1 MVKAISSVLTE
12 QDEDIR
18 EVTPANA
25 VLLRRLGLEALPAHE
40 TLILPTERLI
50 VSGADHLARSA
61 KRLVKSIQHV
71 GILQNPSVV
80 VQGGVD
86 MHDDEATFEVIA
98 GRRRVLAARLAGLT
112 VVKCEVYEAS
122 TMQLS
127 ALLALIENEQRSAA
141 WVREV
146 EALRCL
152 IDEGVGMTLDDLAA
166 FGFDRA
172 TLAERLKIAQL
183 PAPLL
188 NCILSGNV
196 SREVARKLV
205 RLTQAQQE
213 RVASLALAG
222 EEITAERVKD
232 ILRAQINTG
241 LVPVQDALAQGWNT
255 TSSHLP
261 VVPDTLVPDTSPF
274 LAQPRREE
282 LAQQIGC
289 LDGERMQEACQTA
302 STPSLSS
309 LLAALLAFEHCPD
322 YRTAPQAVQTLSQA
336 LVQQLRIALRD
347 APLAAQSYCSTS
359 IRMKRSTKQCL
370 HLTRIFPKLIPS
382 RAAVEIA
389 SRAAFTRSVA
399 SLPEDDHWRSS
410 SLTRRC
416 RSHQASIS

>member
-1 MVKAISSVLTE
+1 MVHTLPSVLTE

-40 TLILPTERLI
+40 TLILPAARLI

-80 VQGGVD
+80 VQGGVN
-86 MHDDEATFEVIA
+86 MHDEETTFEVIA

-112 VVKCEVYEAS
+112 VVKCEVYAAS

-183 PAPLL
+183 PATIL
-188 NCILSGNV
+188 NYVLSGNV

-205 RLTQAQQE
+205 RLTQGQQE

-241 LVPVQDALAQGWNT
+241 LVPVQVALAQGWNA
-255 TSSHLP
+255 SSPHQP
-261 VVPDTLVPDTSPF
+261 AMSDTSPF
-274 LAQPRREE
+274 LAQPGCEE
-282 LAQQIGC
+282 QVEQAGC
-289 LDGERMQEACQTA
+289 VDKEGMSEACQNV
-302 STPSLSS
+302 STSSMSS
-309 LLAALLAFEHCPD
+309 LLAALQAFEQCTD
-322 YRTAPQAVQTLSQA
+322 YRTAPLAVQTLTQA
-336 LVQQLRIALRD
+336 LVQQLRIELRD
-347 APLAAQSYCSTS
+347 APLTSQSHTTVQPQS
-359 IRMKRSTKQCL
+359 
-370 HLTRIFPKLIPS
+370 
-382 RAAVEIA
+382 E
-389 SRAAFTRSVA
+389 
-399 SLPEDDHWRSS
+399 
-410 SLTRRC
+410 
-416 RSHQASIS
+416 

>member
-18 EVTPANA
+18 EVNPANA
-25 VLLRRLGLEALPAHE
+25 VLLRRLGLESLPAHE
-40 TLILPTERLI
+40 TLILPTARLI
-50 VSGADHLARSA
+50 VVGSDHLMRSA

-80 VQGGVD
+80 LQGGVD
-86 MHDDEATFEVIA
+86 IHDAEATYEVIA
-98 GRRRVLAARLAGLT
+98 GRRRVLAACLAGLT

-183 PAPLL
+183 PTSLL
-188 NCILSGNV
+188 DRILSGNV
-196 SREVARKLV
+196 SRDVARKLV

-213 RVASLALAG
+213 RVADLALTG

-232 ILRAQINTG
+232 ILRAQINAG
-241 LVPVQDALAQGWNT
+241 LVPVQGALAQGWNA
-255 TSSHLP
+255 TSSH
-261 VVPDTLVPDTSPF
+261 VPTLPDTSPF
-274 LAQPRREE
+274 LAQPGCEE
-282 LAQQIGC
+282 QVEQAGC
-289 LDGERMQEACQTA
+289 VDKECMPEACPTA
-302 STPSLSS
+302 SASSLSS

-322 YRTAPQAVQTLSQA
+322 YRTAPQAVQTLTQA

-347 APLAAQSYCSTS
+347 APMESQSPSTV
-359 IRMKRSTKQCL
+359 Q
-370 HLTRIFPKLIPS
+370 P
-382 RAAVEIA
+382 
-389 SRAAFTRSVA
+389 
-399 SLPEDDHWRSS
+399 
-410 SLTRRC
+410 
-416 RSHQASIS
+416 

>member
-18 EVTPANA
+18 EVSPANA
-25 VLLRRLGLEALPAHE
+25 VLLRRLGLETLPAHE
-40 TLILPTERLI
+40 TMILPTERLI
-50 VSGADHLARSA
+50 VVGADHLARSA

-86 MHDDEATFEVIA
+86 IHDDEATFEVIA
-98 GRRRVLAARLAGLT
+98 GRRRVLAAGLAGLT
-112 VVKCEVYEAS
+112 VVKCEVYVAS

-188 NCILSGNV
+188 DRILLGNV

-213 RVASLALAG
+213 RVASLTLAG
-222 EEITAERVKD
+222 EEIGRASCRERV
-232 ILRAQINTG
+232 
-241 LVPVQDALAQGWNT
+241 
-255 TSSHLP
+255 
-261 VVPDTLVPDTSPF
+261 
-274 LAQPRREE
+274 
-282 LAQQIGC
+282 
-289 LDGERMQEACQTA
+289 
-302 STPSLSS
+302 
-309 LLAALLAFEHCPD
+309 
-322 YRTAPQAVQTLSQA
+322 
-336 LVQQLRIALRD
+336 
-347 APLAAQSYCSTS
+347 
-359 IRMKRSTKQCL
+359 
-370 HLTRIFPKLIPS
+370 
-382 RAAVEIA
+382 
-389 SRAAFTRSVA
+389 
-399 SLPEDDHWRSS
+399 
-410 SLTRRC
+410 
-416 RSHQASIS
+416 

>member
-1 MVKAISSVLTE
+1 MSQDYSIHCTKDLMPQVATVRAIAWGMMVFTKEKNPMVKAISSVLTE

-18 EVTPANA
+18 EVNPANA
-25 VLLRRLGLEALPAHE
+25 VLLRRLGLETLPAHE

-50 VSGADHLARSA
+50 VSGADHLTRSA

-80 VQGGVD
+80 VQGGSN
-86 MHDDEATFEVIA
+86 MHDEEATFEVIA

-112 VVKCEVYEAS
+112 VVKCEVYAAS

-141 WVREV
+141 WIREV
-146 EALRCL
+146 EALHCL
-152 IDEGVGMTLDDLAA
+152 IDERIGMTLDDLAA
-166 FGFDRA
+166 FGFDRT

-183 PAPLL
+183 PTPLL
-188 NCILSGNV
+188 NRILSGNV

-213 RVASLALAG
+213 RVASMALAG
-222 EEITAERVKD
+222 EEITAEQVKD

-241 LVPVQDALAQGWNT
+241 LVPVQGALAQGWNT

-282 LAQQIGC
+282 LAEQIGC
-289 LDGERMQEACQTA
+289 LDGEGMPEACQTA
-302 STPSLSS
+302 STPTMSS

-322 YRTAPQAVQTLSQA
+322 YRTAPQAVQTLTQA

-347 APLAAQSYCSTS
+347 APLTSQSHTTVQPQS
-359 IRMKRSTKQCL
+359 
-370 HLTRIFPKLIPS
+370 
-382 RAAVEIA
+382 E
-389 SRAAFTRSVA
+389 
-399 SLPEDDHWRSS
+399 
-410 SLTRRC
+410 
-416 RSHQASIS
+416 